1 MFTCSWF
8 AILVKFMCRLC
19 YSLSNISLT
28 CCVMYALFDYEEEMV
43 DHVLRVNGH
52 MLTYFYEILNG
63 LVV

>member
-1 MFTCSWF
+1 
-8 AILVKFMCRLC
+8 
-19 YSLSNISLT
+19 
-28 CCVMYALFDYEEEMV
+28 MYALFDYEEEMV